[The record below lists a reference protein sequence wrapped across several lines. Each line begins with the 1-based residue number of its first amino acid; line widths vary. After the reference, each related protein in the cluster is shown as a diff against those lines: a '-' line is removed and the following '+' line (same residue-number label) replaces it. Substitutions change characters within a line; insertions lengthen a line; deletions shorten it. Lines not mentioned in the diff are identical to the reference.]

1 MKRLSPPLAEGRQTP
16 WEEKRQRPTYIQLN
30 PRKDDEVIK
39 DDRDDCI
46 LRRAY
51 MCKSQRLHNKQID
64 DKQNDAKQA
73 AFTQRI
79 DQRAVPLSHLQVQES
94 SQL

>member
-1 MKRLSPPLAEGRQTP
+1 
-16 WEEKRQRPTYIQLN
+16 
-30 PRKDDEVIK
+30 
-39 DDRDDCI
+39 
-46 LRRAY
+46 